1 MATLDYKR
9 WRLQQQQRKRKLVY
23 NPCSEKPRMKRE
35 TKFRVVLVTCSTL
48 EEARKIARGVVEKRA
63 AACVNIVTHA
73 VESFYSW
80 EGKLENT
87 SEYLLI
93 IKTSEEQLQ
102 QLQKEVLALHS
113 YDTPEF
119 IVLPIVT
126 GSDAYLKWLGES
138 VDSN

>member
-1 MATLDYKR
+1 
-9 WRLQQQQRKRKLVY
+9 
-23 NPCSEKPRMKRE
+23 MKRD

-48 EEARKIARGVVEKRA
+48 EEARKIARGVVEKRV

-102 QLQKEVLALHS
+102 PLQKEVLALHS

-119 IVLPIVT
+119 IVLPIVA

-138 VDSN
+138 MDGN

>member
-1 MATLDYKR
+1 
-9 WRLQQQQRKRKLVY
+9 
-23 NPCSEKPRMKRE
+23 MKRE

-48 EEARKIARGVVEKRA
+48 EEARKIARGVVEKRV

-80 EGKLENT
+80 EGKLQNT

-138 VDSN
+138 VGSN

>member
-1 MATLDYKR
+1 
-9 WRLQQQQRKRKLVY
+9 
-23 NPCSEKPRMKRE
+23 MKRE

-102 QLQKEVLALHS
+102 QLQNEVLALHS

-138 VDSN
+138 VDPI

>member
-1 MATLDYKR
+1 
-9 WRLQQQQRKRKLVY
+9 
-23 NPCSEKPRMKRE
+23 MKRE

-138 VDSN
+138 VDPN